1 MSEPTGSPSPKKSV
15 IKSSLIRTTIE
26 LGNKPKKNGRYPLFL
41 RITQNRKLKRIYL
54 GFDIAIKD
62 WNPEKKEVRR
72 SEKMFAVINRT
83 IEDKIAEVA
92 KLKQE
97 IKHANASTIA
107 ENLYGKATESFF
119 DFAYSYIDKQ
129 AYNTQRNLK
138 NEVNKLL
145 EFTQN
150 RNLLFADLSL
160 QVLEDYQSWLK
171 TVRKNSQSTVRMS
184 LVKIQTIVN
193 HAIEKKIISVN
204 ENPFLGL
211 KTAEGKPTRVRLTD
225 EELHRFATVDLEPD
239 SLLWH
244 TRNYWMFAYYAAGV
258 RFSDLSTLK
267 WKNVDDGRLS
277 YIMRKTAHVTD
288 KVHSIQLPRKALEI
302 LEYYTPKGV
311 KRKEEYLFP
320 ILNASKVFE
329 SDFELLKEISSK
341 NAMHNLRLKKICKKA
356 EISKEVSFHSAR
368 HTFADLGR
376 RKIKDV
382 YAVSK
387 LLRHSKISMTEKYLN
402 SFDTDTVDQAMKD
415 LFD

>member
-1 MSEPTGSPSPKKSV
+1 MSEPTGSPSTKKSV
-15 IKSSLIRTTIE
+15 IKSSLIRTSVE
-26 LGNKPKKNGRYPLFL
+26 LGSKPKKNGRYPLFL
-41 RITQNRKLKRIYL
+41 RITQDRKLKRIYL
-54 GFDIAIKD
+54 GYDIAIKD
-62 WNPEKKEVRR
+62 WNSEKKEVRR

-97 IKHANASTIA
+97 LKHVNASTIA

-119 DFAYSYIDKQ
+119 DFAYTYIEKQ
-129 AYNTQRNLK
+129 SYNTQRNLK

-160 QVLEDYQSWLK
+160 QMLEGYQSWLK

-193 HAIEKKIISVN
+193 HAIEKKILPVN

-225 EELHRFATVDLEPD
+225 EELQRFAAVELEPD

-258 RFSDLSTLK
+258 RFSDLTTLK
-267 WKNVDDGRLS
+267 WKNIEDGRLT

-288 KVHSIQLPRKALEI
+288 KAHSIQLPKKALDI
-302 LEYYTPKGV
+302 LGYYTPKI
-311 KRKEEYLFP
+311 KRKEDYLFP
-320 ILNASKVFE
+320 ILNISKVLE
-329 SDFELLKEISSK
+329 SEFDLLKEISSK

-356 EISKEVSFHSAR
+356 EIEKEVSFHSAR